1 MIVGFSEG
9 VIAFI
14 RMTVTALAVFEG
26 GAWIATAIKSAR
38 GEQAAGNAYLAVTI
52 CLLLAAVGG
61 MAWRSHTATKVAVW
75 SGILFV
81 FAALGAAP
89 LLSL

>member
-1 MIVGFSEG
+1 MIIGFSEG

-14 RMTVTALAVFEG
+14 RMVVTALAVFEG
-26 GAWIATAIKSAR
+26 GAWIATAIKSGR

-52 CLLLAAVGG
+52 CVLLAVVGG
-61 MAWRSHTATKVAVW
+61 MAWRSHTATRVAVW
-75 SGILFV
+75 TSVLFV
-81 FAALGAAP
+81 FAAIGGVP